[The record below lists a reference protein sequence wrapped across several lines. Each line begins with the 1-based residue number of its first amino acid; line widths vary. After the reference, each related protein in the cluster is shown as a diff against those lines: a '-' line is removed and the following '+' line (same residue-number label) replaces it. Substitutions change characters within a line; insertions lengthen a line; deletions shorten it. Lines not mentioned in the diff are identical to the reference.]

1 MFAQCEWIFWEGIG
15 LVVGQLGVVSLSVHA
30 IPNQTIM
37 TFCMIPFNFGIALAI
52 RMGVSLPVSVRRTQS
67 IVIATTVFSLV
78 VFGIASLVCYY
89 SQHTIVGVFT
99 TDPEVRA
106 LADTVWTNVSLFNFN
121 VAIFAIFAGIATGLG
136 KQWLLGM
143 INFGYLWLV
152 GFPIIYYHAIYLDE
166 GLTAVWYWMNVPY
179 LLMNMTLAVCFVG
192 LDWYHIQHQIITKN
206 TTTPA
211 TAATTNNTTTNGN
224 TNDENNTNNNDPRH
238 EYSQTQADDCMDD
251 ETTTLL

>member
-1 MFAQCEWIFWEGIG
+1 MG
-15 LVVGQLGVVSLSVHA
+15 
-30 IPNQTIM
+30 
-37 TFCMIPFNFGIALAI
+37 FNFGIALAI

-67 IVIATTVFSLV
+67 IVIATTLFSQV
-78 VFGIASLVCYY
+78 VFGIASIGCYY
-89 SQHTIVGVFT
+89 SQQTIVGVFT

-152 GFPIIYYHAIYLDE
+152 GFPIIYYHAIYLDQ

-179 LLMNMTLAVCFVG
+179 LLMNMTLAVCFVS

-206 TTTPA
+206 STTPA
-211 TAATTNNTTTNGN
+211 TKTATTATTTNTTTITTTNNN
-224 TNDENNTNNNDPRH
+224 NDMNNTNNDPIHQYLQPQANDR
-238 EYSQTQADDCMDD
+238 MDN
-251 ETTTLL
+251 ETTT